1 MLNLFSQIRTIKL
14 VENDE
19 IIDDKTEIE
28 VTHIYKKDYKN
39 DNESYRII
47 SILPNLNK
55 ILIFSVIFT
64 PLGRF

>member
-1 MLNLFSQIRTIKL
+1 MLNLFSQIRTIKV

-19 IIDDKTEIE
+19 TIDDKTETE
-28 VTHIYKKDYKN
+28 VTHIHKKGHKN
-39 DNESYRII
+39 DNESYPII

-55 ILIFSVIFT
+55 ILTFSVIFT

>member
-28 VTHIYKKDYKN
+28 VTHIHKKDYKN